1 MNFLSLVAKS
11 FFFYKCKKINRN
23 NNQNFVNI
31 PLGNIRKKLQY
42 QCERYNIKFVEQ
54 EESYTSKADF
64 FSKDIIPV
72 YKVGDSTKYT
82 FSCSR
87 ISRGQ
92 YKSANGIILNAD
104 INGALN
110 ILRKSNIIS
119 EFELTEIAQP
129 QRIRIV

>member
-1 MNFLSLVAKS
+1 M
-11 FFFYKCKKINRN
+11 
-23 NNQNFVNI
+23 
-31 PLGNIRKKLQY
+31 
-42 QCERYNIKFVEQ
+42 
-54 EESYTSKADF
+54 
-64 FSKDIIPV
+64 

-82 FSCSR
+82 FSGSR

-110 ILRKSNIIS
+110 ILRKSNTIS